1 MTILNLGS
9 KTTVLGLLRND
20 VVTATGTGSAVD
32 LQGYEGDMAVLLD
45 AEAGGASITYAVKL
59 TESDTSGGT
68 YTDVTGG
75 AFTTTTANTASLQ
88 KIYVNVTSLKRFVK
102 VSITVAGAPAP
113 VLSQCWASLRRSTAN
128 GDHGRSGHLPGRLR
142 RQLHSWRRYC

>member
-1 MTILNLGS
+1 MTIHNLGT
-9 KTTVLGLLRND
+9 KTTILGLLRND
-20 VVTATGTGSAVD
+20 VVAATATGSAID
-32 LQGYEGDMAVLLD
+32 LLGYEGDMAVLLD

-88 KIYVNVTSLKRFVK
+88 KITVDVTSLKRFVK
-102 VSITVAGAPAP
+102 ATATVAGGTGAGA
-113 VLSQCWASLRRSTAN
+113 VAVIGLASAKY
-128 GDHGRSGHLPGRLR
+128 G
-142 RQLHSWRRYC
+142 

>member
-1 MTILNLGS
+1 MTIHNLGS
-9 KTTVLGLLRND
+9 KTTILGLLRGD
-20 VVTATGTGSAVD
+20 VVTATGLGSAID
-32 LQGYEGDMAVLLD
+32 LLGYEGDIAVLLD

-88 KIYVNVTSLKRFVK
+88 KIFVNVSNLKRFVK
-102 VSITVAGAPAP
+102 ASVTVGGGTGAGAVA
-113 VLSQCWASLRRSTAN
+113 VIGLASAKY
-128 GDHGRSGHLPGRLR
+128 G
-142 RQLHSWRRYC
+142 

>member
-1 MTILNLGS
+1 MTIHNLGT
-9 KTTVLGLLRND
+9 KTTILGLLRND
-20 VVTATGTGSAVD
+20 VVTATATGSAID
-32 LQGYEGDMAVLLD
+32 LLGYEGDMAVLLD

-88 KIYVNVTSLKRFVK
+88 KITVNATSLKRFVK
-102 VSITVAGAPAP
+102 ATATVAGGTGAGA
-113 VLSQCWASLRRSTAN
+113 VAVIGLASAKY
-128 GDHGRSGHLPGRLR
+128 G
-142 RQLHSWRRYC
+142 